1 MNNKRSYYLLTKEDK
16 KALIEL
22 GKRYSEIEIEKNDLL
37 YKTRKIVGFE
47 DPGDFHSFDEE
58 LESVWDY
65 TNSHKSI
72 FLDYAQD
79 LKEKLEIKE
88 AVDNFKKILSK
99 HERTIDEIERMVQR
113 LIDWG

>member
-37 YKTRKIVGFE
+37 YKTRKSAGFE
-47 DPGDFHSFDEE
+47 EPGDFHSFDEE

-79 LKEKLEIKE
+79 QKEKLEIKE
-88 AVDNFKKILSK
+88 AIDKFKKLLSK
-99 HERTIDEIERMVQR
+99 QERSIDDV
-113 LIDWG
+113 DWG